1 MDKEELRERYEA
13 FGEESV
19 YAEAVR
25 AAASCY
31 ERAIAATGHPANALA
46 SLQRAYTPAPE
57 DYGISMRYSTAD
69 LLERQGRPAEA
80 ALEWRFII
88 DWCEERGHSI
98 AADRPKRELQRLEG
112 A

>member
-1 MDKEELRERYEA
+1 
-13 FGEESV
+13 
-19 YAEAVR
+19 
-25 AAASCY
+25 
-31 ERAIAATGHPANALA
+31 
-46 SLQRAYTPAPE
+46 
-57 DYGISMRYSTAD
+57 MRYSTAD
-69 LLERQGRPAEA
+69 LLERQDRPAEA